1 MVIRAA
7 AIAAVVFAPAVVLA
21 QATGATPGNPFTD
34 ELFFLPD
41 VMEVARVAVR
51 LLVAAMLG
59 GLLGAEREASGKA
72 AGLRTHMLVAVGAAM
87 FVLVPAEMNDRQ
99 GDLGRAIQ
107 GVATGVGFLGAGAIL
122 KQSDGR
128 QVTGLTTA
136 AGIWLTA
143 AIGVAVGA
151 GRLWLPILCALMAW
165 AILSWL
171 TRLERRINQATRK
184 SPELRDP

>member
-1 MVIRAA
+1 MTDRSRMRIA
-7 AIAAVVFAPAVVLA
+7 AIAAIVVAPSIVLA
-21 QATGATPGNPFTD
+21 QAPPAALGNPFTD
-34 ELFFLPD
+34 ELLFLPEP
-41 VMEVARVAVR
+41 MQVARIAIR
-51 LLVAAMLG
+51 LLIAALLG
-59 GLLGAEREASGKA
+59 GLLGAQREAVGKA

-87 FVLVPAEMNDRQ
+87 FVLVPADMNVGQ

-122 KQSDGR
+122 KDGR
-128 QVTGLTTA
+128 QVSGLTTA

-151 GRLWLPILCALMAW
+151 GRLWLPILCAIMAL

-171 TRLERRINQATRK
+171 TRVERRINEATG
-184 SPELRDP
+184 RDAGR

>member
-1 MVIRAA
+1 MTVSSLMRTA
-7 AIAAVVFAPAVVLA
+7 AICAIVVAPAIALA
-21 QATGATPGNPFTD
+21 QAPPSAQANPFTD
-34 ELFFLPD
+34 ELLYLPD
-41 VMEVARVAVR
+41 PMQVLRVAVR
-51 LLVAAMLG
+51 LLIAAVLG
-59 GLLGAEREASGKA
+59 GLLGAQREAVGKP

-87 FVLVPAEMNDRQ
+87 FVLVPAEMNVGQ

-122 KQSDGR
+122 KDGR
-128 QVTGLTTA
+128 QVSGLTTA

-151 GRLWLPILCALMAW
+151 GRLWLPVLCALMAW

-171 TRLERRINQATRK
+171 TRVERRINEATGK
-184 SPELRDP
+184 SN

>member
-1 MVIRAA
+1 MVAAPAA
-7 AIAAVVFAPAVVLA
+7 ALA
-21 QATGATPGNPFTD
+21 QAPASPPLGNPFTD
-34 ELFFLPD
+34 ELFYLPD
-41 VMEVARVAVR
+41 VIQVARVGAR
-51 LLVAAMLG
+51 LLIAAILG

-87 FVLVPAEMNDRQ
+87 FVLVPAEINAGQ

-107 GVATGVGFLGAGAIL
+107 GVATGIGFLGAGAIL
-122 KQSDGR
+122 KQADGR

-151 GRLWLPILCALMAW
+151 GRLWLPILCAIMAW
-165 AILSWL
+165 GILSWL
-171 TRLERRINQATRK
+171 TRLERRINAATHK
-184 SPELRDP
+184 SA